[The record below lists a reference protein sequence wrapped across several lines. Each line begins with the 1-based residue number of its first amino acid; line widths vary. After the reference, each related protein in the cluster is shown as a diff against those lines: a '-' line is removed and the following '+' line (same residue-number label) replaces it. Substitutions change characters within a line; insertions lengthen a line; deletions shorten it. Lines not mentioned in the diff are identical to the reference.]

1 MLTVTGLTKTFQTSE
16 GPAQAVKGVDF
27 KISEGEFYTLLGP
40 SGCGKTTTLRCIAGL
55 EKPDD
60 GQIKIEGRL
69 VADPSRRMFIPTH
82 ERDIGMV
89 FQSYAIWPH
98 LDVFDNVGYPLKVRR
113 RRQSKTEIEDRVI
126 EALSLVGMED
136 LAHRPSTKLS
146 GGQQQRVA
154 LARALIHRPK
164 LLLLDEPLSNLDAKL
179 REQMRIE
186 LEDMVSRIA
195 ITTLYVTH
203 DQSEALS
210 MSDRIAVMSE
220 GLIVQEGTPREV
232 YNQPNGNFVAAFLGN
247 ANFITAAVLK
257 QSPNGIGHLKL
268 NDEVG
273 QLQLSLPDQFK
284 TGEIVEIVVRPENI
298 RVNQT
303 QPLDLTNVL
312 EGKIERIDFQGGQ
325 SEFFVRVGSLLLRS
339 VVGGATDATPGAQTW
354 LTIDA
359 NQCAVFTKKNIDN
372 ADAT

>member
-1 MLTVTGLTKTFQTSE
+1 MLTVTGLTKTFQTPE

-27 KISEGEFYTLLGP
+27 EITEGEFYTLLGP

-55 EKPDD
+55 EKPDE
-60 GQIKIEGRL
+60 GQITIESSL
-69 VADPSRRMFIPTH
+69 VADPERKMFIPTH
-82 ERDIGMV
+82 KRDIGMV

-98 LDVFDNVGYPLKVRR
+98 LNVYDNVSYPLKVSRR
-113 RRQSKTEIEDRVI
+113 RRSQTEIKNRVM
-126 EALSLVGMED
+126 ETLSLVGMAE

-186 LEDMVSRIA
+186 LEEMVSRIS

-220 GLIVQEGTPREV
+220 GIIVQEGAPREV
-232 YNQPNGNFVAAFLGN
+232 YNKPKNNFVASFLGN
-247 ANFITAAVLK
+247 ANFITATVLD
-257 QSPNGIGHLKL
+257 QSSNGAK
-268 NDEVG
+268 N
-273 QLQLSLPDQFK
+273 LSLEGNAGELLLTIPNDFK
-284 TGEIVEIVVRPENI
+284 TGEIVEVVVRPENI
-298 RVNQT
+298 GVSRT
-303 QPLDLTNVL
+303 QPSDLTNVL
-312 EGKIERIDFQGGQ
+312 QGRIERVAFQGGQ
-325 SEFFVRVGSLLLRS
+325 SEFFVRVGSLVLRS
-339 VVGGATDATPGAQTW
+339 VVGGLTNVSSGTQTW

-359 NQCAVFTKKNIDN
+359 NQCAVFVKE
-372 ADAT
+372 